1 MSSRVRAS
9 LGLLAILLLG
19 CNEQQYVSPDTV
31 GLVISD
37 DSTGE
42 VRVNRCNYI
51 PVLLGSQV
59 KARYVVKSDLKAT
72 ITITREE
79 VEVSFQDPDR
89 DHEPFLV
96 PAETFEE
103 GDLTLQADS
112 PPDGYSVTLSTPC
125 TPDD

>member
-1 MSSRVRAS
+1 MILRAYAS
-9 LGLLAILLLG
+9 FGLQAFILLG

-31 GLVISD
+31 SLVISND
-37 DSTGE
+37 ATGV
-42 VRVNRCNYI
+42 VRVNRCNFI

-59 KARYVVKSDLKAT
+59 KARYAVESDLKAT

-79 VEVSFQDPDR
+79 VEVSFQDPGR
-89 DHEPFLV
+89 EHEPFLV

-103 GDLTLQADS
+103 EDVTLQADS
-112 PPDGYSVTLSTPC
+112 PPDGYTVTLSTPC